1 LATGQTLVAAVGWFE
16 WVEDFEDPKEKQ
28 PYYIRRKDSEP
39 L

>member
-1 LATGQTLVAAVGWFE
+1 M
-16 WVEDFEDPKEKQ
+16 EDFEDPKEKQ